1 MYCGT
6 HVVPSDFGVGLKIV
20 GGVNCERCRNMHA
33 MVTSVL
39 PGTECAHTVR
49 EGKSWEREGGG
60 SWVFLVQQLI
70 SRCMPDV
77 IGYTTCAQYE
87 DSKSFDF
94 TWHETLVPIDMHVG
108 RCHAVWGVG
117 DIHRFC
123 RKIREAVTSN

>member
-60 SWVFLVQQLI
+60 GGGGGGGLGILGSAANLSL
-70 SRCMPDV
+70 
-77 IGYTTCAQYE
+77 
-87 DSKSFDF
+87 
-94 TWHETLVPIDMHVG
+94 
-108 RCHAVWGVG
+108 HATR
-117 DIHRFC
+117 DRIHYMC
-123 RKIREAVTSN
+123 SI